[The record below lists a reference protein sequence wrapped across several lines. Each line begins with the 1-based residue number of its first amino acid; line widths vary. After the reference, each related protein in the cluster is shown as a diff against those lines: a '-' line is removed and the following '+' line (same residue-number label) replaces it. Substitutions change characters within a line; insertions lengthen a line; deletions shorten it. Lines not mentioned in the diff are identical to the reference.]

1 MIKTNFKQS
10 GESGFSDPLTGSK
23 HTMLSWKRPKQP
35 ITTPSTRGRGLR
47 KIITKSGNFSILRK
61 ANTRDQNCP
70 AALAATHL
78 KKEKCLLRHYLSSRP
93 TSMFG

>member
-10 GESGFSDPLTGSK
+10 GESGFSNPLTGSK

-35 ITTPSTRGRGLR
+35 RTTIINKGQGPAEDHHQAR
-47 KIITKSGNFSILRK
+47 KLSILPK

-78 KKEKCLLRHYLSSRP
+78 KRENCLLRHRLSSRP